1 MDDFQVILGMEFL
14 HTAKVVPMP
23 FLGSIC
29 MIGEEGNRDRN
40 AKNPI
45 LLDEILPLRLF
56 DWSLSI

>member
-29 MIGEEGNRDRN
+29 MIGEE
-40 AKNPI
+40 AKKTPNQQATP
-45 LLDEILPLRLF
+45 
-56 DWSLSI
+56 